1 MDAKEREWGR
11 VVILN
16 FEFWILNE
24 EEFEEAACSM
34 SLITNH
40 Q

>member
-1 MDAKEREWGR
+1 VREEIEE
-11 VVILN
+11 ILN
-16 FEFWILNE
+16 FKFWILNE
-24 EEFEEAACSM
+24 EEDEEAASTM

>member
-1 MDAKEREWGR
+1 VREEMEE
-11 VVILN
+11 ILN
-16 FEFWILNE
+16 FEFRILNE
-24 EEFEEAACSM
+24 EEFEEAAFSM